1 MSSGA
6 LIASVI
12 ALASAGYAT
21 AGVSSIFYTTDS
33 VVWGDYATNHGAS
46 LSTESFNSVANATYG
61 SGISGSTA
69 GISWTANATGGGV
82 RVSAGLLYTST
93 ASNALNFTFA
103 SSSQQCRHRVPW
115 R

>member
-33 VVWGDYATNHGAS
+33 GVWGTYATNAGAS
-46 LSTESFNSVANATYG
+46 ISTENFNSVANAT
-61 SGISGSTA
+61 
-69 GISWTANATGGGV
+69 
-82 RVSAGLLYTST
+82 
-93 ASNALNFTFA
+93 
-103 SSSQQCRHRVPW
+103 
-115 R
+115 